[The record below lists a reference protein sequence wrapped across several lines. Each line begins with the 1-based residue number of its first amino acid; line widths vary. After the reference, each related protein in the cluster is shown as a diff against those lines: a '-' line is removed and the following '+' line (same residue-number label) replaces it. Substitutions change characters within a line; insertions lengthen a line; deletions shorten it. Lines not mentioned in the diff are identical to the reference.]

1 MVAPPTVP
9 VALKAGPYVLDGCV
23 PADAD
28 AVAAALV
35 DPAIALWNPGVI
47 RPGTSARDRALLW
60 IADRATWAADHASWV
75 VRDLDGHVIGA
86 VSVHH
91 LDVAAVRRQ
100 PRAQVERQAAGIGVA
115 RVETDDGVLR
125 APDDRPHRHGPGS
138 PVLGLG
144 PGHVPVDRAEALG
157 LRRRRGQLVEE
168 AHQDRR
174 SVKASMRT
182 QASAQASFH
191 SAKPRSKKECGAPS

>member
-91 LDVAAVRRQ
+91 LDDAHGTGEIGYWMTPDGRERGIGAAAVD
-100 PRAQVERQAAGIGVA
+100 AATRFAFHELGLA
-115 RVETDDGVLR
+115 RVELFHAVENEASCRLALR
-125 APDDRPHRHGPGS
+125 CGYLYEGTARESFVYGD
-138 PVLGLG
+138 
-144 PGHVPVDRAEALG
+144 G
-157 LRRRRGQLVEE
+157 LRHDEHLHARLSRDDVPPVPG
-168 AHQDRR
+168 
-174 SVKASMRT
+174 
-182 QASAQASFH
+182 
-191 SAKPRSKKECGAPS
+191 PR